1 MKKMLALLLAFV
13 MVLSL
18 FAGCGNTADVDVQ
31 KPTPDVKNAPADDT
45 QAAVESEYPEYLNLD
60 SPAPIIKDEAAG
72 TIKLKVAIVQSSIG
86 GNWEDLWLSKYLKDK
101 YNVEFEVETI
111 LDTAVGDR
119 KTLMM
124 ASGELPDIMISMNF
138 STAELYQYGLEEGLL
153 LQCDQYIN
161 ETLTPNLYAYMQND
175 AVRKVSTLPD
185 GHVYSMPWI
194 FASDDVALYHADY
207 INKAWLDEL
216 GLDVPKT
223 LDEYVAALYA
233 MKEANISG
241 VGSENI
247 YPFSG
252 GMNLNGT
259 NANTYFLLNA
269 LGYVTWDDYGTE
281 PALRNGEVVIP
292 AYDLDTYQEFLK
304 LMHQFKEDGIIAPNF
319 FTTDSTESIARLQN
333 GQSGIYYDEVHSTGY
348 EKFADW
354 VACYPLTSQWSAEP
368 VTAIPN
374 TIQMGGGFV
383 ISADTEYPELCMRV
397 ANLWFDNTTSDL
409 RALWVGPGVDT
420 EYDYGYGIQ
429 TWDAEKETITDVKER
444 FKGLDAWTYI
454 MQELVGFYPSFGA
467 IEDTPSMIK
476 RAEALGG
483 HYEPADFSEYKE
495 EFSTNGESW
504 SRYTTANNVA
514 PYGKE
519 AFPTVYY
526 VDAETQERITDLTT
540 VINPY
545 IEEQVAQFVMGNRKI
560 NDEEIAA
567 FKEELNNMGIEEL
580 LEIYKEIYI
589 ASK

>member
-1 MKKMLALLLAFV
+1 ML
-13 MVLSL
+13 
-18 FAGCGNTADVDVQ
+18 T
-31 KPTPDVKNAPADDT
+31 
-45 QAAVESEYPEYLNLD
+45 Y
-60 SPAPIIKDEAAG
+60 II
-72 TIKLKVAIVQSSIG
+72 
-86 GNWEDLWLSKYLKDK
+86 
-101 YNVEFEVETI
+101 
-111 LDTAVGDR
+111 
-119 KTLMM
+119 
-124 ASGELPDIMISMNF
+124 
-138 STAELYQYGLEEGLL
+138 
-153 LQCDQYIN
+153 
-161 ETLTPNLYAYMQND
+161 
-175 AVRKVSTLPD
+175 
-185 GHVYSMPWI
+185 
-194 FASDDVALYHADY
+194 
-207 INKAWLDEL
+207 KAWLDEL

-429 TWDAEKETITDVKER
+429 TWDAEKETIIDVKER

-454 MQELVGFYPSFGA
+454 MQELVASIPPSVQLR
-467 IEDTPSMIK
+467 TLP
-476 RAEALGG
+476 L
-483 HYEPADFSEYKE
+483 
-495 EFSTNGESW
+495 
-504 SRYTTANNVA
+504 
-514 PYGKE
+514 
-519 AFPTVYY
+519 
-526 VDAETQERITDLTT
+526 
-540 VINPY
+540 
-545 IEEQVAQFVMGNRKI
+545 
-560 NDEEIAA
+560 
-567 FKEELNNMGIEEL
+567 
-580 LEIYKEIYI
+580 
-589 ASK
+589 

>member
-1 MKKMLALLLAFV
+1 ML
-13 MVLSL
+13 S
-18 FAGCGNTADVDVQ
+18 
-31 KPTPDVKNAPADDT
+31 
-45 QAAVESEYPEYLNLD
+45 
-60 SPAPIIKDEAAG
+60 
-72 TIKLKVAIVQSSIG
+72 
-86 GNWEDLWLSKYLKDK
+86 
-101 YNVEFEVETI
+101 
-111 LDTAVGDR
+111 
-119 KTLMM
+119 
-124 ASGELPDIMISMNF
+124 
-138 STAELYQYGLEEGLL
+138 
-153 LQCDQYIN
+153 
-161 ETLTPNLYAYMQND
+161 
-175 AVRKVSTLPD
+175 
-185 GHVYSMPWI
+185 
-194 FASDDVALYHADY
+194 
-207 INKAWLDEL
+207 
-216 GLDVPKT
+216 
-223 LDEYVAALYA
+223 
-233 MKEANISG
+233 
-241 VGSENI
+241 
-247 YPFSG
+247 
-252 GMNLNGT
+252 
-259 NANTYFLLNA
+259 
-269 LGYVTWDDYGTE
+269 
-281 PALRNGEVVIP
+281 
-292 AYDLDTYQEFLK
+292 
-304 LMHQFKEDGIIAPNF
+304 
-319 FTTDSTESIARLQN
+319 
-333 GQSGIYYDEVHSTGY
+333 
-348 EKFADW
+348 
-354 VACYPLTSQWSAEP
+354 SQWSAEP

-495 EFSTNGESW
+495 EFSKNGEAW